1 MASNLIE
8 ITAEFGDDGDQE
20 ESDEYRSLD
29 ARSDEVEPVS

>member
-1 MASNLIE
+1 MIE
-8 ITAEFGDDGDQE
+8 LTGGFGDDAE

>member
-1 MASNLIE
+1 MIE
-8 ITAEFGDDGDQE
+8 LTTEFGTDADQD

>member
-1 MASNLIE
+1 MNMIE
-8 ITAEFGDDGDQE
+8 ITAEFDADADQ